1 MWKEHLAPSLQEPR
15 MVIASAVEKTGNASS
30 GLVRLAIKVKN
41 TGVPSVI
48 LLQDNWTLYKLVQIK
63 PATEIEFLNRLNSFL
78 EEGNGNSSI
87 ERASIIKPGAVLATG
102 SLALGSP
109 HPGESATFQS

>member
-15 MVIASAVEKTGNASS
+15 MVIASAVEKTGNANS

-87 ERASIIKPGAVLATG
+87 ERASIINPGAVLATG